1 MATIYCSHTGS
12 NTAPYDTKAKAA
24 KTLAAAIA
32 AMTAAGDVILVDH
45 THTGDNALASD
56 TSYILNYSCAIIAID
71 FSTDALAEMGTSAW
85 IGHSSSNRWVRF
97 TGAGNATHF
106 LRGLTL
112 RETGGD
118 NIEVNYGADSH
129 MAVEACYF
137 WLGGSYASSVIRL
150 GAGST
155 TPATTTIARNCTFR
169 FDDVDGRIE
178 VGGIVKMF
186 GCSLAAE
193 SVAITALLDLSGV
206 GGALYAE
213 GCDFSDMGSGYLID
227 ALNALSLSVTLVNCK
242 LGSGFVP
249 LASQTGFAPELYLYN
264 CNAGDVHYFF
274 GHYDPLGS
282 CVAYTSIHANDGPTY
297 DGATEFAWRIDT
309 TARATLYNPYISPWV
324 STYHDGTSAITPRLE
339 ILRDGSSTAFDDDEV
354 WGEFSY
360 QGTSGYPI
368 STIVN
373 DRVTLLGT
381 PAAQATGMGTGSWT
395 GESGTAWSGKL
406 APASSI
412 TPAEI
417 GELRARVCVGLASA
431 TVYVDPQI
439 RIS

>member
-24 KTLAAAIA
+24 TTLAAAIA

-150 GAGST
+150 GAWST

-213 GCDFSDMGSGYLID
+213 GCDFSDMGSD
-227 ALNALSLSVTLVNCK
+227 RKSVV
-242 LGSGFVP
+242 
-249 LASQTGFAPELYLYN
+249 
-264 CNAGDVHYFF
+264 
-274 GHYDPLGS
+274 
-282 CVAYTSIHANDGPTY
+282 
-297 DGATEFAWRIDT
+297 
-309 TARATLYNPYISPWV
+309 
-324 STYHDGTSAITPRLE
+324 
-339 ILRDGSSTAFDDDEV
+339 
-354 WGEFSY
+354 
-360 QGTSGYPI
+360 
-368 STIVN
+368 
-373 DRVTLLGT
+373 
-381 PAAQATGMGTGSWT
+381 
-395 GESGTAWSGKL
+395 
-406 APASSI
+406 
-412 TPAEI
+412 
-417 GELRARVCVGLASA
+417 
-431 TVYVDPQI
+431 
-439 RIS
+439 

>member
-12 NTAPYDTKAKAA
+12 NTSPYDTKAKAA
-24 KTLAAAIA
+24 TTLATAIA
-32 AMTAAGDVILVDH
+32 AMTADGDVILIDH
-45 THTGDNALASD
+45 THTGDNALAANTTYTLS
-56 TSYILNYSCAIIAID
+56 YSCAIIAID
-71 FSTDALAEMGTSAW
+71 FSTDALAEMGTSTW
-85 IGHSSSNRWVRF
+85 IGNSSASRSVQFAGTANR
-97 TGAGNATHF
+97 THF

-112 RETGGD
+112 RVIGSNSIVVG
-118 NIEVNYGADSH
+118 NSDSH
-129 MAVEACYF
+129 TAVEACYL
-137 WLGGSYASSVIRL
+137 WLDGASVKSIKL
-150 GAGST
+150 GANSEG
-155 TPATTTIARNCTFR
+155 AAATTIARNCTFR
-169 FDDVDGRIE
+169 FDHVDGSIAI
-178 VGGIVKMF
+178 GGIVRMV

-193 SVAITALLDLSGV
+193 SVAITSLFRVDVG

-213 GCDFSDMGSGYLID
+213 GCDFSEMGSKNLI
-227 ALNALSLSVTLVNCK
+227 ATHNSHSLSATLVNCK

-264 CNAGDVHYFF
+264 CDAGDVHYFF

-282 CVAYTSIHANDGPTY
+282 CVVYTSIYANDGPTY

-309 TARATLYNPYISPWV
+309 SARATLYNPYISPWV

>member
-1 MATIYCSHTGS
+1 
-12 NTAPYDTKAKAA
+12 
-24 KTLAAAIA
+24 
-32 AMTAAGDVILVDH
+32 
-45 THTGDNALASD
+45 
-56 TSYILNYSCAIIAID
+56 
-71 FSTDALAEMGTSAW
+71 
-85 IGHSSSNRWVRF
+85 
-97 TGAGNATHF
+97 
-106 LRGLTL
+106 
-112 RETGGD
+112 
-118 NIEVNYGADSH
+118 

-137 WLGGSYASSVIRL
+137 WLGGSYSVSTIRL

-155 TPATTTIARNCTFR
+155 GSATTTIARNCTFR

-193 SVAITALLDLSGV
+193 SAAITALLKVSAV
-206 GGALYAE
+206 GCALYAE

-227 ALNALSLSVTLVNCK
+227 TLAALSLSATLVNCK

-264 CNAGDVHYFF
+264 CDAGDVHYFF

-282 CVAYTSIHANDGPTY
+282 CVAYTSIYANDGPTY

-354 WGEFSY
+354 WCEVSY

-368 STIVN
+368 STIVD

-381 PAAQATGMGTGSWT
+381 PAAQATGMGR
-395 GESGTAWSGKL
+395 
-406 APASSI
+406 P
-412 TPAEI
+412 
-417 GELRARVCVGLASA
+417 
-431 TVYVDPQI
+431 
-439 RIS
+439 